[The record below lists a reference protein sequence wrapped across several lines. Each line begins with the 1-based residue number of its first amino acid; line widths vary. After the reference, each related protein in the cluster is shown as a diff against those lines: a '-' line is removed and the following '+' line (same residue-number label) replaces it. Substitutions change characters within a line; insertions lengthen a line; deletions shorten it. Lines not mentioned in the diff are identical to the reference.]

1 MAYVGS
7 SWNYES
13 QALARLFFPFLS
25 LSLSCCT
32 HDQSGDEYIVYTLY
46 IHGTCCILNSGNV
59 LFVVRSNI
67 L

>member
-1 MAYVGS
+1 M
-7 SWNYES
+7 
-13 QALARLFFPFLS
+13 LAAVEIMNHKHLQGFSFLFSLS